1 MPGDGSPKP
10 THFRTACDPCSTS
23 KVRCDKAHPSC
34 DRCVQM
40 KARCFYSESR
50 KHGKKAWRRKLAAD
64 RRALAAM
71 SLEPDIYPLETTKP
85 IAPATTL
92 MQSEWGSLLSLPHQ
106 PSIISTN
113 PPDSTLFA
121 NEQQRVVPSSVL
133 SPSWPVDPSLG
144 TIMGVTPTL
153 DWNEADLSLP
163 EPSPSGETYSLSGL
177 CQGEPSAPMS
187 SGAKAVSSETG
198 SRKNTHDCE
207 AQAVYILRLLQNN
220 EMSEGATSCATT
232 RYSDL
237 NLSPSFDG
245 VLATNK
251 QALNSWKRL
260 MECNCAEC
268 PHLILLYVAI
278 LSKMLFWYYI
288 ISEKSLSPG
297 GSGRESAG
305 DSINV
310 DTPTGGPPKI
320 GEFDVLP
327 TKVQVGLLD
336 IDPEDQAIMRRAVL
350 LRELRVME
358 QAITE
363 FSDQIELAGSVEPH
377 YIAQRA
383 KKWSLT
389 SISFIKEELDT
400 VIQKVE
406 QS

>member
-1 MPGDGSPKP
+1 M
-10 THFRTACDPCSTS
+10 
-23 KVRCDKAHPSC
+23 
-34 DRCVQM
+34 
-40 KARCFYSESR
+40 
-50 KHGKKAWRRKLAAD
+50 
-64 RRALAAM
+64 AAM

-85 IAPATTL
+85 IAPATAL
-92 MQSEWGSLLSLPHQ
+92 IQSEWGSLLSSHQ
-106 PSIISTN
+106 PTIISTN
-113 PPDSTLFA
+113 PPDSTLFD

-133 SPSWPVDPSLG
+133 SLSWPVDPSLG
-144 TIMGVTPTL
+144 TIMGVSPTL
-153 DWNEADLSLP
+153 DWNDADLSLP
-163 EPSPSGETYSLSGL
+163 EPSPSGETYSLPGL
-177 CQGEPSAPMS
+177 CQVESSATAS
-187 SGAKAVSSETG
+187 SGAKAASSEST

-207 AQAVYILRLLQNN
+207 AQAVSILRLLQNN
-220 EMSEGATSCATT
+220 EMSEGATSCTTT

-251 QALNSWKRL
+251 LALNSWKRL
-260 MECNCAEC
+260 MECTCAEC

-297 GSGRESAG
+297 ASGRESAG
-305 DSINV
+305 GSSSV
-310 DTPTGGPPKI
+310 DTPTHGPPSI

-327 TKVQVGLLD
+327 TKVQLGLLD
-336 IDPEDQAIMRRAVL
+336 IDPEDQVIMRRAVL

-358 QAITE
+358 QAIAE
-363 FSDQIELAGSVEPH
+363 FSDQIDPAESAEPH

-406 QS
+406 QP